1 MKRIVVAAVCAL
13 GFAAVLSASA
23 ISSAQAEWPAE
34 RPIRLLVGFGP
45 GGGTDIVARIIAAPL
60 SELLKQ
66 TIVVENKPGAGGSIA
81 SGEVARAAKDGYTAT
96 MLSTGH
102 TVSAAMLKNV
112 PYDAVK
118 DFAPVALVANSA
130 FVIVANKDF
139 KANDIK
145 GLIAL
150 AKASPGKLNFA
161 SVGVGSTQHIAG
173 ELLVQMAGINVK
185 HIPYRGSPALVAAL
199 LAGQVDYGVET
210 FQAVQGQVQG
220 GTLKLL
226 AVGSSTRIASAP
238 DVPTVAESGV
248 PGYLVT
254 GWYGWVYPAGTPQAI
269 VDKTS
274 AALKTVLAQ
283 PDVRDRLNKAGAI
296 ASMSTPSEFGTLLA
310 DEVVKW
316 KTVRDK
322 AGLEPQ

>member
-1 MKRIVVAAVCAL
+1 
-13 GFAAVLSASA
+13 
-23 ISSAQAEWPAE
+23 
-34 RPIRLLVGFGP
+34 
-45 GGGTDIVARIIAAPL
+45 
-60 SELLKQ
+60 
-66 TIVVENKPGAGGSIA
+66 
-81 SGEVARAAKDGYTAT
+81 
-96 MLSTGH
+96 
-102 TVSAAMLKNV
+102 
-112 PYDAVK
+112 VK

-254 GWYGWVYPAGTPQAI
+254 GWYGWVYPAGTPKAI